1 MAKYFLC
8 AGHGNLDPGAV
19 GNGYQEWKL
28 ARDFNDLL
36 AKYLKEL
43 GQTVQVYNS
52 FGTLATTKDMYQQSL
67 KGQGLYSFKVDDRIV
82 FETHLNSAS
91 DKSAHGTEL
100 WIGAGLAADKYDKA
114 INNVLAKYFA
124 NRGIKKSSALL
135 NMNIAKQRGI
145 NYRLV
150 ELCFISNKDDV
161 NKFVKEMDNIAR
173 DMAEAL
179 TGKSL
184 KPKKASEA
192 IGKAYFMRKDK
203 KECWLYIYPWDI
215 MVRKVNNWDRYAH
228 EMDIHTKGR
237 AIYST
242 ATGKRVNTWKG
253 DVKGELYYIDTAT
266 EKKVT
271 RQ

>member
-1 MAKYFLC
+1 MARYFLC
-8 AGHGNLDPGAV
+8 AGHGNLDCGAI

-28 ARDFNDLL
+28 ARQFNDLL

-43 GQTVQVYNS
+43 GQSVQVYNS
-52 FGTLATTKDMYQQSL
+52 AGSLATTKDMYQQSL

-100 WIGAGLAADKYDKA
+100 WICAGLAADKYDKA
-114 INNVLAKYFA
+114 VNSVLAKYFV

-145 NYRLV
+145 NYRLI

-161 NKFVKEMDNIAR
+161 AKFVKEMDNIAR
-173 DMAEAL
+173 EMSEQL

-184 KPKKASEA
+184 APSKKDES
-192 IGKAYFMRKDK
+192 IGIAYFLGKDM
-203 KECWLYIYPWDI
+203 KECKLNIYPWDI
-215 MVRKVNNWDRYAH
+215 YKSKVNNVDKYAH
-228 EMDIHTKGR
+228 LIEINTNER
-237 AIYST
+237 AIYNVE
-242 ATGKRVNTWKG
+242 TGKKVNIWKG
-253 DVKGELYYIDTAT
+253 KVERLMYINTAL
-266 EKKVT
+266 EKKM
-271 RQ
+271 RRK